1 MSSLEPLDKKL
12 TVEAEDS
19 ELPGLEQNIEKLKM
33 EGNKNYRDG
42 LYKEALDVYSAAI
55 DISRGTTV
63 FNVLLL
69 TNRASAYIK
78 LHQLDDALKDA
89 NEYISRFP
97 DCWKGYARKAPQ
109 EEMICRSRK

>member
-1 MSSLEPLDKKL
+1 MSSFEPLDKKL

-19 ELPGLEQNIEKLKM
+19 ELPGLEQNFEKLKM

-42 LYKEALDVYSAAI
+42 LYKEALDAYSAAI

-78 LHQLDDALKDA
+78 LHQLEDEFTDYLVK
-89 NEYISRFP
+89 EF
-97 DCWKGYARKAPQ
+97 GVLGQRKYH
-109 EEMICRSRK
+109 EKKLFSLLRI